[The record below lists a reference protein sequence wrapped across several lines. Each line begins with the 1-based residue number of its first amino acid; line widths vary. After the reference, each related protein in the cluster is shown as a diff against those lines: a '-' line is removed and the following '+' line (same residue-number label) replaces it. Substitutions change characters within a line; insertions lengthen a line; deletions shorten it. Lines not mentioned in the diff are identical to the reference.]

1 MNAKFNSVLHVTS
14 LGKLDFCSLFSC
26 SIADL
31 NYEIHSNAIDWEGI
45 KLISTFRNQSPCGF
59 KASNSWNWLSKLTT
73 ACNSCQSWQQLATD
87 VKADDS
93 T

>member
-31 NYEIHSNAIDWEGI
+31 NYQIHSNAIDWDGI
-45 KLISTFRNQSPCGF
+45 KLISTFRNQSPCGC
-59 KASNSWNWLSKLTT
+59 KASDILNQLPKLTP
-73 ACNSCQSWQQLATD
+73 AA
-87 VKADDS
+87 KADNS
-93 T
+93 L